1 MTTFILMS
9 RMNIAVVGTGANG
22 AAIAADLIRG
32 GLDVTLIDQWPENVA
47 AIRERGIDVR
57 MPEEQFRV
65 PARVFNVCEVATL
78 RERFDVI
85 LLLVKAY
92 DTRWAT
98 QLMEPLLTPHGLL
111 VGVQNGLT
119 LDTIADVV
127 GARRTLGSVIELGG
141 AMFVPG
147 VVQRD
152 TPPSRAWFAVG
163 ACDHRTVGREQEL
176 MNILR
181 HSGTVEV
188 YPDIRAAKWMK
199 LVVNAAEV
207 APSAI
212 LNLSLSEAIETPGVR
227 SLMTEV
233 GCEALSVVEK
243 APIALVPIFGLPN
256 LEPAFGRRF
265 IEAILDSV
273 AYHFAQPASKTAVL
287 QDWIK
292 GRRSE
297 VDDMNGAIVRKGAEI
312 SHPTPFNSHVLEIA
326 LRVEHGELT
335 PGIENLDRL
344 LQASL
349 LDGSQDRRHGSL
361 ARADR

>member
-1 MTTFILMS
+1 
-9 RMNIAVVGTGANG
+9 
-22 AAIAADLIRG
+22 
-32 GLDVTLIDQWPENVA
+32 
-47 AIRERGIDVR
+47 
-57 MPEEQFRV
+57 
-65 PARVFNVCEVATL
+65 L

-92 DTRWAT
+92 DTRWAA
-98 QLMEPLLTPHGLL
+98 QLMEPLLTPHGLM

-127 GARRTLGSVIELGG
+127 GARRTLGCVIELDG
-141 AMFVPG
+141 AMFDPG
-147 VVQRD
+147 IVERD

-163 ACDHRTVGREQEL
+163 ACDHKTVGREYEL
-176 MNILR
+176 IYILR
-181 HSGTVEV
+181 YCGSVEV

-233 GCEALSVVEK
+233 GCEALSVVQK
-243 APIALVPIFGLPN
+243 APIAPVPIFGLPN
-256 LEPAFGRRF
+256 LDPACGRRF
-265 IEAILDSV
+265 IEALLDSV
-273 AYHFAQPASKTAVL
+273 AYHFAQPASQTAVL
-287 QDWIK
+287 QDWFK

-297 VDDMNGAIVRKGAEI
+297 VDDMNGVIVRKGAEI

-326 LRVEHGELT
+326 LRVERGELK

-344 LQASL
+344 LQPSL
-349 LDGSQDRRHGSL
+349 LNGSQDRRHGSL
-361 ARADR
+361 AKADR

>member
-1 MTTFILMS
+1 
-9 RMNIAVVGTGANG
+9 
-22 AAIAADLIRG
+22 
-32 GLDVTLIDQWPENVA
+32 
-47 AIRERGIDVR
+47 
-57 MPEEQFRV
+57 
-65 PARVFNVCEVATL
+65 
-78 RERFDVI
+78 
-85 LLLVKAY
+85 
-92 DTRWAT
+92 
-98 QLMEPLLTPHGLL
+98 
-111 VGVQNGLT
+111 
-119 LDTIADVV
+119 
-127 GARRTLGSVIELGG
+127 
-141 AMFVPG
+141 
-147 VVQRD
+147 
-152 TPPSRAWFAVG
+152 
-163 ACDHRTVGREQEL
+163 

-212 LNLSLSEAIETPGVR
+212 LNLSLSEAIESLGVR
-227 SLMTEV
+227 SSMTKV
-233 GCEALSVVEK
+233 GCEALSVVQK

-256 LEPAFGRRF
+256 LDPACGRRF
-265 IEAILDSV
+265 IEALLDSV
-273 AYHFAQPASKTAVL
+273 AYHFVQPGSKTAVL

-326 LRVEHGELT
+326 LRVERGELT

-349 LDGSQDRRHGSL
+349 LDGSQDRSHGSL